1 MTRIRSVFTI
11 IISLCMLSGCLV
23 APITA
28 SVRLDQGAIAN
39 EAKKQREIALKDQ
52 FKQFKKLQSASW
64 PLLEA
69 NADLCGDD
77 TRPSLG
83 FYAASVYSFKDK
95 DEQLAARGALN
106 MDSNTRFLIIY
117 PGSPV
122 ENSGIEVGDII
133 HSING
138 KIIPSTPEGNSI
150 FRETLKSNKGIDV
163 WNIEVVKKDGGGE
176 SFLINTTQICDYG
189 VVLSGDDNVNAY
201 ADGKNI
207 YLTQGMIRFAE
218 TDQELNLIISH
229 EIAHNLMGHIGA
241 KKTNYALGTILDV
254 IAAVY
259 GIDTQNAI
267 GKATGSAYSKQFEA
281 EADYVGLY
289 VMAKAGYQVS
299 GAADFWR
306 RMAALHPGSIATNHG
321 ASHPATPER
330 FLSIEKSAVEI
341 NNKLIA
347 NKPLVFDLKPRKK
360 APEEAAPKVFGAH

>member
-1 MTRIRSVFTI
+1 MTRIRSIFTI

-28 SVRLDQGAIAN
+28 SIKLDEGAIAN

-64 PLLEA
+64 PLLAA
-69 NADLCGDD
+69 NTDLCGDD

-95 DEQLAARGALN
+95 DAQLAARGALN
-106 MDSNTRFLIIY
+106 IDSNTRFLIIY

-138 KIIPSTPEGNSI
+138 KIIPSTPKGNSI
-150 FRETLKSNKGIDV
+150 FRETLKSNKDIDV

-176 SFLINTTQICDYG
+176 SFSINPTQICDYG

-267 GKATGSAYSKQFEA
+267 GKATGSAYSQQFEA

-289 VMAKAGYQVS
+289 VMAKAGYQVN
-299 GAADFWR
+299 GVADFWR

-360 APEEAAPKVFGAH
+360 APEKAAPKVFGAH